1 MRVAQS
7 YLVDSHV
14 GPRKRSAYNYL
25 TLPSYCTVA
34 DEKLCLSNNHYSDP
48 PAPADSIGI
57 VIMLARFSITLSA
70 VLLSSP
76 HCALIFKNKPEP

>member
-25 TLPSYCTVA
+25 KLPSYCTVA
-34 DEKLCLSNNHYSDP
+34 DEKLCLSNKHYSDP

-57 VIMLARFSITLSA
+57 SPLFNYLVGSFA
-70 VLLSSP
+70 VLTSLY
-76 HCALIFKNKPEP
+76 ANVQE